1 MRKSKRSFEQKL
13 ANDIKNDSKTFYAYV
28 RSKQKVRDK
37 VGPLKNSA
45 GNVIS
50 DGFQMAEE
58 LNEYLSSVFTKEDIG
73 SLPLPARKF
82 EGDASQN
89 LGQLF
94 VTPEMISKKIQM
106 MKTNKSPGV
115 DGITPKLLKEIV
127 NEISTPL
134 AFF

>member
-1 MRKSKRSFEQKL
+1 
-13 ANDIKNDSKTFYAYV
+13 
-28 RSKQKVRDK
+28 
-37 VGPLKNSA
+37 
-45 GNVIS
+45 
-50 DGFQMAEE
+50 MAED
-58 LNEYLSSVFTKEDIG
+58 LNEYFSSVFTKEDIG

-82 EGDASQN
+82 EGDASQH

-134 AFF
+134 AFFLIYHLKRELFQQNGRRQM